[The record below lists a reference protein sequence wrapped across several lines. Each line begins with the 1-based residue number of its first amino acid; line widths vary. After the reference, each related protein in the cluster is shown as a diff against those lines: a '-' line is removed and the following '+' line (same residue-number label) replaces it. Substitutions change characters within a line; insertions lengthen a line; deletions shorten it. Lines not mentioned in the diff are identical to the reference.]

1 MLAVSSDRNS
11 TGALIPNNS
20 NRGLSNKKD
29 PSELADLHKNAMQI
43 KRIDKFNGGGG
54 R

>member
-20 NRGLSNKKD
+20 NRVLSNKKD
-29 PSELADLHKNAMQI
+29 PNAKPMDLADLHKNAM
-43 KRIDKFNGGGG
+43 
-54 R
+54 